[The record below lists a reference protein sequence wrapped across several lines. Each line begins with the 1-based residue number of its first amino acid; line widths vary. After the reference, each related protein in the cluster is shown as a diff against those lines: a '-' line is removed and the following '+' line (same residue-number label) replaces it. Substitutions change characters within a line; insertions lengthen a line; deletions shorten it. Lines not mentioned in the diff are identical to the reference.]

1 MSLLKSFASGFTH
14 LFFPRVCAVCQTDL
28 MKGERVLCSSCFY
41 KLPLTRFWED
51 PENPVAQTFWGRVSI
66 ESASAYFFFA
76 KGSKYRPLLHDLKY
90 KGKYEV
96 GVILGEAFGQVLAK
110 EVAYQGLDL
119 IVPVPLHPK
128 KQRIRG
134 YNQAEAIARG
144 LGQGMGIEVLS
155 HVLIRSEFT
164 ETQTKKTRVERVRN
178 VENAFMIIDPKK
190 LENKHVLLVD
200 DVITTGAT
208 MEVCA
213 TQLLTVFGC
222 KVSVCAL
229 AFAGN

>member
-1 MSLLKSFASGFTH
+1 MSLIAPFVSGFTH
-14 LFFPRVCAVCQTDL
+14 LFFPRVCAACQTDL
-28 MKGERVLCSSCFY
+28 MQGERVLCSSCFY

-51 PENPVAQTFWGRVSI
+51 PQNPVAQTFWGRVNI
-66 ESASAYFFFA
+66 ENASAYFFFA

-96 GVILGEAFGQVLAK
+96 GVFLGEAFGQVLAK
-110 EVAYQGLDL
+110 EPVYGELDL

-128 KQRIRG
+128 KQRLRG

-144 LGQGMGIEVLS
+144 LGRGLEVDVLS
-155 HVLIRSEFT
+155 HVLIRTEFT
-164 ETQTKKTRVERVRN
+164 ETQTKKTRVERVKN
-178 VENAFMIIDPKK
+178 VQNAFSIADAKK

-213 TQLLTVFGC
+213 TQLLAIEGC
-222 KVSVCAL
+222 RVSVCAL
-229 AFAGN
+229 AYAGS